1 MRPHTRGA
9 GPWRV
14 DNASRRPWSAQPG
27 QTEGRGPRRSETR
40 SPVSGL
46 TQARFRRPARPGR
59 GVRRAA
65 ARVREQPSVKPSASA
80 PGSRAAEAL
89 RRRALG
95 ATSGEAQRSTVAA
108 EASVRARPRFSSAL
122 RWGPWLALSIA
133 AAFGAVLAGSAL
145 ATAGCALALAG
156 AATLLGWFAGE
167 SRRIALY
174 EEVEGRSTELRRALT
189 ELEIAHAETVR
200 RLSMAVEFRDEDTGA
215 HIERI
220 GRFSRLLAE
229 QIGMEKEFCE
239 RLFHAAPLHDVGK
252 VAIPDAILL
261 KPGPLTPEERAIVE
275 THAEEG
281 YRLVAGSSS
290 SILDMAATIALS
302 HQEKWDGSGYPR
314 GLKGEAIPIEG
325 RIVAVADV
333 FDALTSDRV
342 YRKAFSVDDAIEM
355 MREQRGRHFDPVLL
369 DAFMEVLGR
378 SGPDAREEERLDPDA
393 LVESTLETF
402 ATALERGDAE
412 MAEGA
417 IATAIEDGI
426 SPTTLHAEVI
436 GPALRR
442 LDVLSASGELS
453 ADTEH
458 RANTIVRRVLAT
470 LYRYMTGG
478 TEPTREVVLI
488 AGLKGDEHTLGLQ
501 MVHDQ
506 LAAAGYQTVFDTDLD
521 GPHVLELVEGRCPDL
536 VVLGAPSAGEE
547 GLDAALRALRTSRPE
562 VPIVLSGPAVGG
574 SLPSERGGMRVLERI
589 DQSVEAVEELLAPA
603 AASAA

>member
-1 MRPHTRGA
+1 MSDRYQGA
-9 GPWRV
+9 PP
-14 DNASRRPWSAQPG
+14 D
-27 QTEGRGPRRSETR
+27 GPRR
-40 SPVSGL
+40 GYH
-46 TQARFRRPARPGR
+46 
-59 GVRRAA
+59 AA
-65 ARVREQPSVKPSASA
+65 L
-80 PGSRAAEAL
+80 AA
-89 RRRALG
+89 
-95 ATSGEAQRSTVAA
+95 
-108 EASVRARPRFSSAL
+108 
-122 RWGPWLALSIA
+122 W
-133 AAFGAVLAGSAL
+133 AVLAL
-145 ATAGCALALAG
+145 AAAAGIALAG
-156 AATLLGWFAGE
+156 ASLAAAGCAVVFASATLAIGWRAGE
-167 SRRIALY
+167 RGMGVLEDEIENRT
-174 EEVEGRSTELRRALT
+174 GELKRALS
-189 ELEIAHAETVR
+189 ELEIAQAETVQ

-220 GRFSRLLAE
+220 GRFSTLLAE
-229 QIGMEKEFCE
+229 HIGMDADFCE
-239 RLFHAAPLHDVGK
+239 RLRHAAPLHDVGK

-281 YRLVAGSSS
+281 HRLVRGSSS

-342 YRKAFSVDDAIEM
+342 YRKAFSVEEAIQM

-378 SGPDAREEERLDPDA
+378 TGPDAREELRRDPTA
-393 LVESTLETF
+393 LVETTLETF

-412 MAEGA
+412 TAEGA

-442 LDVLSASGELS
+442 LDVLSDSGEL
-453 ADTEH
+453 AAETEH
-458 RANTIVRRVLAT
+458 RAATIVRRVLAT

-478 TEPTREVVLI
+478 TEPTRERVLL
-488 AGLKGDEHTLGLQ
+488 AAVQGDEHTLGLQ

-506 LAAAGYQTVFDTDLD
+506 LAAAGYQTIFDTDLS
-521 GPHVLELVEGRCPDL
+521 GERLVETVESRSPAL
-536 VVLGAPSAGEE
+536 VVLGATVPGDSDSVEI
-547 GLDAALRALRTSRPE
+547 ALRDLRNAHPNI
-562 VPIVLSGPAVGG
+562 PIVLGGPAVGG
-574 SLPSERGGMRVLERI
+574 SLPRERGGMRVLERI
-589 DQSVEAVEELLAPA
+589 DESVKAVEEELAGA
-603 AASAA
+603 TSAASV